1 MDKNVQ
7 LKEEEIVG
15 QESVL
20 SDIYPRSDTS
30 SIEDNR
36 TGENLDITLANIYE
50 MINNKLTRVVNSVNG
65 RSGSI
70 VLSQED
76 VGLSNVDNISFD
88 DIKSWT
94 NETIL
99 NAFDNKNLVL
109 SSTSETLARLLTYGD
124 PAYNRASFF
133 VTNWSTTDLRPAL
146 GKIRIPDP
154 DDSSNPYKVYSRM
167 LNTIEE
173 TDKAFTYENGKL
185 NLNLAPDQHG
195 LTIGS
200 DGLRLDADVL
210 KRGIRVF
217 ENFYYFEN
225 SEETSKSADS
235 SIIVR
240 DTGFLLDYLT
250 GQDPTLD
257 APKAT
262 IRIGARKI
270 LSENGSDPIHYIDPF
285 IANSLTEDVLIII
298 TGTIHDRNLVGDNI
312 YYNQSLVSTGPVIGY
327 LKIDEEGIYNF
338 YFVPFT
344 ISPGFGLINT
354 VGNPWHEQQSPNGYY
369 HNALSVNTIIDERN
383 ISSEYKNESRISYSG
398 LQAIASASAPFN
410 SMDDV
415 KPDQVTP
422 SSDQT
427 DTLLTSMNFIMTPE
441 GRTNLFDEYYSSP
454 DYLFKGGLFVPTD
467 ASLCAMPYER
477 YGYRTA
483 DESGERSNAFINW
496 FAPTP
501 YYANPA
507 TIANHKGFMNSPTF
521 IGINLLKGYTE
532 DENVDGSKTAYS
544 LSGLRVIDPGQLT
557 ISKHNSRT
565 LNWEMFGMN
574 EEVDANRFITARY
587 SHVDERLVN
596 EGALDSPLTPADL
609 LHTGGL
615 MVNVGK
621 GLEIMP
627 FGVADNGVTFDR
639 MGKVNVRL
647 GAGLEFDKYNRIT
660 VTGGGGSSGTGLL
673 NASQLSIQSLNIA
686 GRDSQTTEE
695 NKARID
701 YEATTFH
708 DPYLYGDDNLFT
720 QSIIELGDGL
730 ALEVTRND
738 FLDTMFKR
746 ATITQILASNIF
758 SNLLSSTW
766 ESIYNSIMSGSSIFT
781 DNNPS
786 NVITLNTFIESAKS
800 HPYDTTTVEQCQ
812 SPSTLLMDWIRYNPD
827 QGYDVGKA
835 MTISSLIA
843 AYKQNHPDYA

>member
-50 MINNKLTRVVNSVNG
+50 MINNKLTRVVNTVNG

-99 NAFDNKNLVL
+99 NAFENKNLVT
-109 SSTSETLARLLTYGD
+109 SSSSESLARLVAYGD
-124 PAYNRASFF
+124 PAYNYASYF
-133 VTNWSTTDLRPAL
+133 VTHWSTTDLRPAL

-154 DDSSNPYKVYSRM
+154 EDSSNPYKIYSRM

-173 TDKAFTYENGKL
+173 TDKAFTYENGRL

-200 DGLRLDADVL
+200 DGLRLDSDVL

-217 ENFYYFEN
+217 ENFYYFEHT
-225 SEETSKSADS
+225 EEISKSADS
-235 SIIVR
+235 SIITR
-240 DTGFLLDYLT
+240 DTGFLLDYHT
-250 GQDPTLD
+250 GADPTLE

-270 LSENGSDPIHYIDPF
+270 LSENGSDPIHYIDPYV
-285 IANSLTEDVLIII
+285 ANTLTEDVLIII
-298 TGTIHDRNLVGDNI
+298 TGVIHDRNLVTDNN

-354 VGNPWHEQQSPNGYY
+354 VGNPWHEQMSPNGYY

-383 ISSEYKNESRISYSG
+383 IKGGDKNERRVSYSG

-415 KPDQVTP
+415 KPDITMP
-422 SSDQT
+422 NSSKT
-427 DTLLTSMNFIMTPE
+427 DNLVSMNFVMTPE
-441 GRTNLFDEYYSSP
+441 GRTNLFEEYYNDW
-454 DYLFKGGLFVPTD
+454 DYMFKGGLFVPTD
-467 ASLCAMPYER
+467 ASLCAMPYEQ
-477 YGYRTA
+477 YGYRTD
-483 DESGERSNAFINW
+483 DESGNRSKAFKNW

-501 YYANPA
+501 YYANPETVA
-507 TIANHKGFMNSPTF
+507 THTGFMNSPTF

-532 DENVDGSKTAYS
+532 DENSNGAKTAYS

-574 EEVDANRFITARY
+574 EAVDANRFITARY
-587 SHVDERLVN
+587 SHVGEKLVN
-596 EGALDSPLTPADL
+596 DGALDTPLTPADL
-609 LHTGGL
+609 SHTGGL

-627 FGVADNGVTFDR
+627 FGVADDGSTIDR

-660 VTGGGGSSGTGLL
+660 VTGGGGGSSGTGLL

-686 GRDSQTTEE
+686 GRDSQATEE

-708 DPYLYGDDNLFT
+708 DPYLYGDNNLFT

-758 SNLLSSTW
+758 ANLLDSTW
-766 ESIYNSIMSGSSIFT
+766 ESIYNSIMTGSSIFT

-786 NVITLNTFIESAKS
+786 NVITLNTFIESTKS
-800 HPYDTTTVEQCQ
+800 HPYDVATVEQCQ
-812 SPSTLLMDWIRYNPD
+812 SPSTLLMDWIRFNPD
-827 QGYDVGKA
+827 QGYNAGKS